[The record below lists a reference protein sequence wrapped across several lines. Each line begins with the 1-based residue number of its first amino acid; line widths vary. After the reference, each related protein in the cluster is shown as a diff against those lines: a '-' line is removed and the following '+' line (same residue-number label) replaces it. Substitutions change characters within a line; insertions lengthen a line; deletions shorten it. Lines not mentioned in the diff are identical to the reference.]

1 MPFVAGVDSSTQSC
15 KVEIRDLD
23 SGQVIAVGR
32 GAHPPTSPP
41 RSEQDPN
48 AWWAALVDAFGEV
61 GSVAGQVAAIGV
73 GGQQHG
79 MVVLDAD
86 NRPLRPA
93 KLWNDTESAAE
104 ATRLTEAVGA
114 ETWAARV
121 GSVPVASFTISKL
134 AWLVQHEPDLVGR
147 IAKVLLPH
155 DYLNLRLTGVHATD
169 RGDASGSGWFDAQT
183 GECAAEL
190 LELVGGRDD
199 WASLVPT
206 VLGPTEVLGTV
217 TGEAAAA
224 LGVPEGI
231 PVGPGSGDNMAAAL
245 GLGLTTGDV
254 ALSLGT
260 SGVVYAA
267 SPTPTADPSGAVA
280 GFADATGGYL
290 PLVCTLNATKVTDT
304 VAGWLGMD
312 HETFAAAA
320 LDAPAGAHGARLT
333 PYFDGERTPNLPDAT
348 GRFEGLRNDTT
359 SADLARAAHEGVL
372 RGLLFGREALAAA
385 GAAVDGRVHLIGGG
399 ARSPAY
405 RQILAD
411 LIGAS
416 IRVPDADETVATG
429 GAVQAAA
436 MLGRSF
442 ADTATAWDLGAGIDI
457 GPS

>member
-1 MPFVAGVDSSTQSC
+1 
-15 KVEIRDLD
+15 
-23 SGQVIAVGR
+23 
-32 GAHPPTSPP
+32 
-41 RSEQDPN
+41 
-48 AWWAALVDAFGEV
+48 
-61 GSVAGQVAAIGV
+61 
-73 GGQQHG
+73 
-79 MVVLDAD
+79 
-86 NRPLRPA
+86 
-93 KLWNDTESAAE
+93 
-104 ATRLTEAVGA
+104 
-114 ETWAARV
+114 
-121 GSVPVASFTISKL
+121 
-134 AWLVQHEPDLVGR
+134 
-147 IAKVLLPH
+147 
-155 DYLNLRLTGVHATD
+155 
-169 RGDASGSGWFDAQT
+169 
-183 GECAAEL
+183 
-190 LELVGGRDD
+190 
-199 WASLVPT
+199 
-206 VLGPTEVLGTV
+206 
-217 TGEAAAA
+217 
-224 LGVPEGI
+224 
-231 PVGPGSGDNMAAAL
+231 MAAAL

-320 LDAPAGAHGARLT
+320 LDAPAGAHGVRLT

-348 GRFEGLRNDTT
+348 GTFEGLRNDTT

-442 ADTATAWDLGAGIDI
+442 ANTATAWDLGAGIDI

>member
-1 MPFVAGVDSSTQSC
+1 
-15 KVEIRDLD
+15 
-23 SGQVIAVGR
+23 
-32 GAHPPTSPP
+32 
-41 RSEQDPN
+41 
-48 AWWAALVDAFGEV
+48 
-61 GSVAGQVAAIGV
+61 
-73 GGQQHG
+73 
-79 MVVLDAD
+79 
-86 NRPLRPA
+86 
-93 KLWNDTESAAE
+93 
-104 ATRLTEAVGA
+104 
-114 ETWAARV
+114 V

-155 DYLNLRLTGVHATD
+155 DYVNLRLTGVHATD

-320 LDAPAGAHGARLT
+320 LDAPAGAHGVRLT

-348 GRFEGLRNDTT
+348 GTFEGLRNDTT

>member
-1 MPFVAGVDSSTQSC
+1 
-15 KVEIRDLD
+15 
-23 SGQVIAVGR
+23 
-32 GAHPPTSPP
+32 
-41 RSEQDPN
+41 
-48 AWWAALVDAFGEV
+48 
-61 GSVAGQVAAIGV
+61 
-73 GGQQHG
+73 
-79 MVVLDAD
+79 
-86 NRPLRPA
+86 
-93 KLWNDTESAAE
+93 
-104 ATRLTEAVGA
+104 
-114 ETWAARV
+114 
-121 GSVPVASFTISKL
+121 
-134 AWLVQHEPDLVGR
+134 
-147 IAKVLLPH
+147 
-155 DYLNLRLTGVHATD
+155 
-169 RGDASGSGWFDAQT
+169 
-183 GECAAEL
+183 
-190 LELVGGRDD
+190 
-199 WASLVPT
+199 
-206 VLGPTEVLGTV
+206 
-217 TGEAAAA
+217 
-224 LGVPEGI
+224 
-231 PVGPGSGDNMAAAL
+231 MAAAL

-304 VAGWLGMD
+304 VAGWLRMD

-320 LDAPAGAHGARLT
+320 LDAPAGAHGVRLT
-333 PYFDGERTPNLPDAT
+333 PYFDGERTPNLPDASGT
-348 GRFEGLRNDTT
+348 FEGLRNDTT

-372 RGLLFGREALAAA
+372 RGLLFGREALAAE

-411 LIGAS
+411 LLGSS

>member
-1 MPFVAGVDSSTQSC
+1 MQGGD
-15 KVEIRDLD
+15 
-23 SGQVIAVGR
+23 
-32 GAHPPTSPP
+32 P
-41 RSEQDPN
+41 RSRLGSGHRRRPWRSSADESPSQRAGPER
-48 AWWAALVDAFGEV
+48 WWAALVDAFGEV

-104 ATRLTEAVGA
+104 AARLTEAVGA

-155 DYLNLRLTGVHATD
+155 DYVNLRLTGVHATD
-169 RGDASGSGWFDAQT
+169 RGDASGSGWFDART

-190 LELVGGRDD
+190 LELLGGRDD
-199 WASLVPT
+199 WASLVPA

-267 SPTPTADPSGAVA
+267 SPTPTADPSGEC
-280 GFADATGGYL
+280 GLRRRHGRL
-290 PLVCTLNATKVTDT
+290 PAARVHPQRHKVTDT

-312 HETFAAAA
+312 HETFGAQQ
-320 LDAPAGAHGARLT
+320 LDAPAGAHGAGSPPISTASGHPTCPMQR
-333 PYFDGERTPNLPDAT
+333 
-348 GRFEGLRNDTT
+348 
-359 SADLARAAHEGVL
+359 
-372 RGLLFGREALAAA
+372 
-385 GAAVDGRVHLIGGG
+385 
-399 ARSPAY
+399 ARSKGFATTR
-405 RQILAD
+405 RQRIWPELPMK
-411 LIGAS
+411 GCF
-416 IRVPDADETVATG
+416 
-429 GAVQAAA
+429 AACSSDVRPWPPQEQ
-436 MLGRSF
+436 RSMGEC
-442 ADTATAWDLGAGIDI
+442 T
-457 GPS
+457 

>member
-1 MPFVAGVDSSTQSC
+1 M
-15 KVEIRDLD
+15 
-23 SGQVIAVGR
+23 
-32 GAHPPTSPP
+32 
-41 RSEQDPN
+41 
-48 AWWAALVDAFGEV
+48 
-61 GSVAGQVAAIGV
+61 
-73 GGQQHG
+73 
-79 MVVLDAD
+79 
-86 NRPLRPA
+86 
-93 KLWNDTESAAE
+93 
-104 ATRLTEAVGA
+104 
-114 ETWAARV
+114 
-121 GSVPVASFTISKL
+121 
-134 AWLVQHEPDLVGR
+134 
-147 IAKVLLPH
+147 
-155 DYLNLRLTGVHATD
+155 
-169 RGDASGSGWFDAQT
+169 
-183 GECAAEL
+183 
-190 LELVGGRDD
+190 
-199 WASLVPT
+199 
-206 VLGPTEVLGTV
+206 LGPTEVLGTV

-320 LDAPAGAHGARLT
+320 LDAPAGAHGVRLT

-348 GRFEGLRNDTT
+348 GTFEGLRNDTT

-411 LIGAS
+411 LLGAA